1 MDGYNRT
8 YAPHQSQAL
17 YSHSQPQHQPQSQF
31 GTYSSAYDPN
41 STSAMDGMRS
51 KQEPG
56 SSSLYPG
63 AFQSTSIP
71 YNDLPTPL
79 AYPSGPYRGGV
90 DPFGPPQP
98 TIGSQPPPQSS
109 HHTSQ
114 QQQQGQS
121 HQSPPNLN
129 LSQGQTRYMFAPQN
143 STALGN
149 GRGEGGF
156 SSAFGLMSLEDA
168 AVLAG
173 MANDGVPFF
182 EQSRMGNNQ
191 DLGDL
196 HNMMPP
202 HNVQTPNTREK
213 EITALREMWAA
224 FMKDPT
230 AQLRPDG
237 TEMPRPDFPTPSGNT
252 TTNVA
257 NANANA
263 NAEQDAS
270 QGQGQGQIHRRSSS
284 YSSGTNAQAIPHMP
298 MAQQTL
304 QGGANVV
311 KKLEDQVSN
320 PDSGSQNQ
328 NQAQAQAQVA
338 HRIGTISADDLKSY
352 EEAVLARKAPVLK
365 MPSKIKTRESP
376 SSGSATA
383 TPGTGTSSTGTGP
396 SPPSLIGSTQPPSLP
411 PHSASG
417 VLPPLSA
424 LSSILPPLAPGSRPG
439 GSSVGGSVGS
449 LLQNTQVLT
458 TAAGASG
465 VPVGTT
471 PNAAMQGLTQSH
483 SHPHASMVGMAS
495 GGGVGGNPDRPVI
508 AMPRSR

>member
-1 MDGYNRT
+1 
-8 YAPHQSQAL
+8 
-17 YSHSQPQHQPQSQF
+17 
-31 GTYSSAYDPN
+31 
-41 STSAMDGMRS
+41 
-51 KQEPG
+51 
-56 SSSLYPG
+56 
-63 AFQSTSIP
+63 
-71 YNDLPTPL
+71 
-79 AYPSGPYRGGV
+79 
-90 DPFGPPQP
+90 
-98 TIGSQPPPQSS
+98 
-109 HHTSQ
+109 
-114 QQQQGQS
+114 
-121 HQSPPNLN
+121 
-129 LSQGQTRYMFAPQN
+129 
-143 STALGN
+143 
-149 GRGEGGF
+149 
-156 SSAFGLMSLEDA
+156 
-168 AVLAG
+168 
-173 MANDGVPFF
+173 
-182 EQSRMGNNQ
+182 
-191 DLGDL
+191 
-196 HNMMPP
+196 
-202 HNVQTPNTREK
+202 
-213 EITALREMWAA
+213 MWAA

-252 TTNVA
+252 TTNV
-257 NANANA
+257 A

-328 NQAQAQAQVA
+328 NQAQGQGQVA

-383 TPGTGTSSTGTGP
+383 TPGTGTSSIGTGP
-396 SPPSLIGSTQPPSLP
+396 SPPSLIGSTQPSSLP

-465 VPVGTT
+465 VPVV
-471 PNAAMQGLTQSH
+471 PFAL
-483 SHPHASMVGMAS
+483 HPHASMVGMAS

-508 AMPRSR
+508 AMPRSRSRSRPSTANGTGPPSRPSSATTGISIGPNGMIINHIPINPNSQPPSRPGTASSNASVAAGAPGSSHPQQYGMQQMSPTPSHQSTTGMYSHPHSQPGSRPSTSHAGYSQSGTSGGGGGGISNGAMSPSFAYMPPPPSHAPPMPPGSHPGSLPGEYQLHMHMANANANSAGGGGGVP